1 MSQQLSL
8 ALSPAPVSVPEAV
21 AALETLP
28 PCEIVRQMELA
39 GDSSALQ
46 VRRTGLLWAFPS
58 MSAVTDKTV
67 RPSFLLALISDVLCT
82 GGCCV
87 LAGRRV
93 PGAGE
98 HGGKE

>member
-46 VRRTGLLWAFPS
+46 VRRTGLLW
-58 MSAVTDKTV
+58 
-67 RPSFLLALISDVLCT
+67 
-82 GGCCV
+82 GGREVGQSPACQ
-87 LAGRRV
+87 
-93 PGAGE
+93 P
-98 HGGKE
+98 